1 MFFDENGVLNLDE
14 MIAQNDS
21 FKKIMADELVS
32 EAEVK
37 EQSDRVLQMMH
48 DMEQRYTAEQVEE
61 IKHLLVETN
70 VLYTIYNIHSLQTL
84 KL

>member
-21 FKKIMADELVS
+21 FKKIMDDELVS

-70 VLYTIYNIHSLQTL
+70 VLYAIYNIHSLQTL

>member
-37 EQSDRVLQMMH
+37 EQSDRVLQMLH

-70 VLYTIYNIHSLQTL
+70 VLYAIYNIHSLQTL

>member
-70 VLYTIYNIHSLQTL
+70 VLYAIYNLHSLQTL

>member
-48 DMEQRYTAEQVEE
+48 DMEQRYTAEQVEQ

-70 VLYTIYNIHSLQTL
+70 VLYAIYNIHSLQTL

>member
-14 MIAQNDS
+14 MVAQNDS

-70 VLYTIYNIHSLQTL
+70 VLYAIYNIHSLQTL

>member
-21 FKKIMADELVS
+21 FKKIMDDELVS

-70 VLYTIYNIHSLQTL
+70 VLYAIYNLHSLQTL

>member
-48 DMEQRYTAEQVEE
+48 DMEQRYTVEQVEE

-70 VLYTIYNIHSLQTL
+70 VLYAIYNIHSLQTL

>member
-70 VLYTIYNIHSLQTL
+70 VLYAIYNIHSLQTL

>member
-61 IKHLLVETN
+61 IKRLLVETN
-70 VLYTIYNIHSLQTL
+70 VLYAIYNIHSLQTL